1 MKKQH
6 LLHITYF
13 LNFFFALHAFAVLY
27 VNSTV
32 LAEAV
37 GAKAV
42 GVIYALAAVITIWAL
57 TFVPKLLKDAGDR
70 RFTLFCIFIEIIA
83 MFGIAVFTNSIT
95 IVVLFILHSVAY
107 RAILVDLDVFLESA
121 STEDT
126 TGVIRGSFLTVGNV
140 ALVIAPLLVGLLLGN
155 TEEYGKVYLFAAAVL
170 IPVALMLLFSFRDF
184 KDPRYV
190 RTSLMKTF
198 KKVWERPALRRIVT
212 IDWLLR
218 FFYSWM
224 VIYMPMHLHFYVGLP
239 WDRIGVIFT
248 IMLVPFALFELPLG
262 ALADKVYGEKEL
274 LIIGLAIMGGA
285 TLALAF
291 IDSTSFL
298 VWTLALFATRMGAA
312 MVEVMSETYFFK
324 QVGPHDADIM
334 EFFRS
339 VEPLAYATAPLLASF
354 LLIFS
359 PLPLLFVILGFI
371 ILGGIPVAIRL
382 VDTR

>member
-32 LAEAV
+32 LAGAV

-42 GVIYALAAVITIWAL
+42 GIIYALAAVLTIWAL
-57 TFVPKLLKDAGDR
+57 TFVPKILKDVGDR
-70 RFTLFCIFIEIIA
+70 RFTLVCIFVEIVA
-83 MFGIAVFTNSIT
+83 MFGIAVFTNPIVV
-95 IVVLFILHSVAY
+95 VVLFILHSIAY

-170 IPVALMLLFSFRDF
+170 IPVALMLLFSFKDF

-190 RTSLMKTF
+190 KTSLVKTF
-198 KKVWERPALRRIVT
+198 RKVWGRPALRRIVT

-312 MVEVMSETYFFK
+312 IVEVMSETYFFK

-371 ILGGIPVAIRL
+371 ILGGIPVALRL

>member
-37 GAKAV
+37 GAKTV
-42 GVIYALAAVITIWAL
+42 GIIYALAAVTTIWAL
-57 TFVPKLLKDAGDR
+57 TFVPKVLKDVGDR

-83 MFGIAVFTNSIT
+83 MFGIAVFTNPIT

-155 TEEYGKVYLFAAAVL
+155 TEEYSRVYLFSAAIL
-170 IPVALMLLFSFRDF
+170 IPAALMLLFSFRDF
-184 KDPRYV
+184 KDPRYAK
-190 RTSLMKTF
+190 TSLVKTF
-198 KKVWERPALRRIVT
+198 KKVWARPALRRIVT

-262 ALADKVYGEKEL
+262 TLADKVYGEKEL

-285 TLALAF
+285 TLGLAF
-291 IDSTSFL
+291 IESTSFL
-298 VWTLALFATRMGAA
+298 VWTLALFMTRMGAA
-312 MVEVMSETYFFK
+312 MVEIMSETYFFK

-339 VEPLAYATAPLLASF
+339 VEPFAYATAPLLASF
-354 LLIFS
+354 LLLFS

-371 ILGGIPVAIRL
+371 ILGGIPVALQL

>member
-1 MKKQH
+1 MQKRH

-32 LAEAV
+32 LAGAV
-37 GAKAV
+37 GTKAV
-42 GVIYALAAVITIWAL
+42 GVIYALAAIVTIFVL
-57 TFVPKLLKDAGDR
+57 TLVPTILKDIGDR
-70 RFTLFCIFIEIIA
+70 RFTLVCIFAEVV
-83 MFGIAVFTNSIT
+83 AVFGLATFTNPFL
-95 IVVLFILHSVAY
+95 IVVLFIIHSIAY

-126 TGVIRGSFLTVGNV
+126 TGVIRGSFLTVGNI
-140 ALVIAPLLVGLLLGN
+140 ALVVAPLLVGLLLGN
-155 TEEYGKVYLFAAAVL
+155 TEQYAKVYLFAGAVL
-170 IPVALMLLFSFRDF
+170 IPVTLILLFSFRDF
-184 KDPRYV
+184 KDPRYI
-190 RTSLMKTF
+190 RTPLLKTF
-198 KKVWERPALRRIVT
+198 RKVWGRPALRRIVS

-239 WDRIGVIFT
+239 WDRIGIIFT

-262 ALADKVYGEKEL
+262 ALADKMYGEKEL

-291 IDSTSFL
+291 INSTSFL
-298 VWTLALFATRMGAA
+298 VWTLALFTTRMGAA
-312 MVEVMSETYFFK
+312 MVEIMSETYFFK
-324 QVGPHDADIM
+324 HVEPHDTDIM

-354 LLIFS
+354 LLLFA
-359 PLPLLFVILGFI
+359 PLPLLFVALGFI
-371 ILGGIPVAIRL
+371 VLSGIPIATRL